1 MSIISI
7 TDKGKTITYHA
18 HHMRDVIEPVKTVR
32 HVRRAIEREEKAPH
46 AHFLHG
52 GLIMRVNID
61 CSLILLLLSGMLAL
75 LKIGGQFP
83 YSWIW
88 VIAPI
93 WIPLLAL
100 AGITIILI
108 IAWIIGVI
116 GVLILEKFGD

>member
-1 MSIISI
+1 MKVSI
-7 TDKGKTITYHA
+7 K
-18 HHMRDVIEPVKTVR
+18 
-32 HVRRAIEREEKAPH
+32 
-46 AHFLHG
+46 
-52 GLIMRVNID
+52 
-61 CSLILLLLSGMLAL
+61 CSPILLLLSGVLAL
-75 LKIGGQFP
+75 LKIMGQFP
-83 YSWIW
+83 YLWIW

>member
-1 MSIISI
+1 
-7 TDKGKTITYHA
+7 
-18 HHMRDVIEPVKTVR
+18 
-32 HVRRAIEREEKAPH
+32 
-46 AHFLHG
+46 
-52 GLIMRVNID
+52 MRVNID
-61 CSLILLLLSGMLAL
+61 CTLILLLSGMLAL

-93 WIPLLAL
+93 WIPLLVL

-116 GVLILEKFGD
+116 GALILEKFGD